1 MKGKGIMNF
10 RESIKKRRIGVIF
23 TLISLF
29 SMVLIFEYCKVG
41 QRNSAMIAIEI
52 IPFTLFLVSFIVT
65 FIKTGLWGFIHK
77 PLKKLDEREIAVTS
91 KSLRYAYS
99 IFTVVVLFILLSIA
113 ITNLQVDV
121 VLVASL
127 ILFAHILPAS
137 VIAWT
142 EKVI

>member
-1 MKGKGIMNF
+1 MKK
-10 RESIKKRRIGVIF
+10 SIKNRRIGVIV
-23 TLISLF
+23 TIISLF
-29 SMVLIFEYCKVG
+29 SIVLIFEYFKIE
-41 QRNSAMIAIEI
+41 QRDSYLIAIEI
-52 IPFTLFLVSFIVT
+52 IPIIVFIVSFILT

-77 PLKKLDEREIAVTS
+77 PLKKLDEREIALTS
-91 KSLRYAYS
+91 KSLRYAYAT
-99 IFTVVVLFILLSIA
+99 FTVVVLVLLLSLA
-113 ITNLQVDV
+113 ITQIQIDV

>member
-1 MKGKGIMNF
+1 MEIRK
-10 RESIKKRRIGVIF
+10 SVKKRRIGVIF
-23 TLISLF
+23 TLLSLC
-29 SMVLIFEYCKVG
+29 SMVLIFEYCKVE
-41 QRNSAMIAIEI
+41 QRDSAMIAIEI
-52 IPFTLFLVSFIVT
+52 IPFTIFLVSFIVT

-99 IFTVVVLFILLSIA
+99 IFAVVVLFILLSIA
-113 ITNLQVDV
+113 TTNLQVDV

>member
-1 MKGKGIMNF
+1 
-10 RESIKKRRIGVIF
+10 
-23 TLISLF
+23 
-29 SMVLIFEYCKVG
+29 MVLIFEYCKVE
-41 QRNSAMIAIEI
+41 QRDSAMIAIEI
-52 IPFTLFLVSFIVT
+52 IPFTIFLVSFIVT

-99 IFTVVVLFILLSIA
+99 IFAVVVLFILLSIA
-113 ITNLQVDV
+113 TTNLQVDV

>member
-1 MKGKGIMNF
+1 
-10 RESIKKRRIGVIF
+10 
-23 TLISLF
+23 
-29 SMVLIFEYCKVG
+29 MVLFFEYCKVE

-52 IPFTLFLVSFIVT
+52 IPFTIFIVSFIVT

-91 KSLRYAYS
+91 KSLRYAYG
-99 IFTVVVLFILLSIA
+99 IFTVVVLGLLLSIA
-113 ITNLQVDV
+113 VTNMQIDV

-127 ILFAHILPAS
+127 ILFAHILPAAI
-137 VIAWT
+137 IAWT